1 MLIIALT
8 LVGVYSLPIEDNGD
22 QDFSDEQWDYL
33 TGEEHDYDDI
43 DLDDYFDDYIEENFS
58 NVYNNRTLW
67 RWVGNEIPY
76 EFDNQNGFEE
86 NYQTKIENAI
96 TFLNLRLQGCTKFR
110 YIYGAIDTYVS

>member
-1 MLIIALT
+1 MHNPYMLFIALT
-8 LVGVYSLPIEDNGD
+8 LVGIYSLPIEDNGD

-76 EFDNQNGFEE
+76 EFDAQNRFWTLKKTLGASPPSPQ
-86 NYQTKIENAI
+86 NIS
-96 TFLNLRLQGCTKFR
+96 LRDQ
-110 YIYGAIDTYVS
+110 S